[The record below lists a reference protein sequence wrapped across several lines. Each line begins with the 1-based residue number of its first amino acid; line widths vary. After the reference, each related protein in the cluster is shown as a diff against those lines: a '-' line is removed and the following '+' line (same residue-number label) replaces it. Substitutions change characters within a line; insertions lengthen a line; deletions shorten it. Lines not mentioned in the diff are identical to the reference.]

1 MNTSSNSFWN
11 DFRNKQWNIDF
22 MGKRNLM
29 TAISVVAIVFS
40 FVSMATKGFN
50 FGLDFTGGTLIEVR
64 YGQVAD
70 LEKIRKQLEEAGYVH
85 ATVVS
90 FGSATDVLVRLQQD
104 NDPALGDKIVA
115 VLHSDGSE
123 VEKRRVDYVGPQVG
137 EDLRDQGGIA
147 MLLSL
152 AIMMIYVSMRF
163 QSKFSIGAIAATLH
177 DIIIT
182 LGCFSF
188 FQWSFDL
195 NALAAVL
202 TILGYS
208 LNDTIVIGDRI
219 RENFRKLRSGSAT
232 EIINISLN
240 ETLGRTIITSGVT
253 LLSVLGL
260 YFFGGEL
267 LRGFSLALIIGIVVG
282 TFSSIYVAA
291 NVLVILKLTK
301 EDMIVIQREKGA
313 AYDDGMP

>member
-1 MNTSSNSFWN
+1 MNTQQSGFK
-11 DFRNKQWNIDF
+11 DFRNKDWNIDF

-29 TAISVVAIVFS
+29 TMISVVVIVFS
-40 FVSMATKGFN
+40 VYSMATKGFN

-64 YGQVAD
+64 YTQNAD
-70 LEKIRKQLEEAGYVH
+70 LEKVREQLLQAGYTH
-85 ATVVS
+85 ASVVS
-90 FGSATDVLVRLQQD
+90 FGTAADVLVRLQQD
-104 NDPALGDKIVA
+104 NDPHLGDKIIEI
-115 VLHSDGSE
+115 LQQDGSQ

-147 MLLSL
+147 MLVSL
-152 AIMMIYVSMRF
+152 AIMMIYVSIRF

-219 RENFRKLRSGSAT
+219 RENFRKQRGGNAI
-232 EIINISLN
+232 EIINASLN

>member
-1 MNTSSNSFWN
+1 MNTQQSGFS
-11 DFRNKQWNIDF
+11 DFRNKDWNIDF

-29 TAISVVAIVFS
+29 TMISVVAVVFS
-40 FVSMATKGFN
+40 IYSMFTKGFN

-64 YGQVAD
+64 YAEEVD
-70 LEKIRKQLEEAGYVH
+70 LKKVRAQLEEAGYVH
-85 ATVVS
+85 ASVVS
-90 FGSATDVLVRLQQD
+90 FGTATDVLVRLQQD
-104 NDPALGDKIVA
+104 NDPHLGDKIIE
-115 VLHSDGSE
+115 VLHQDGSQ

-147 MLLSL
+147 MLVSL
-152 AIMMIYVSMRF
+152 AIMMVYVSMRF

-219 RENFRKLRSGSAT
+219 RENFRKLRSGT
-232 EIINISLN
+232 TIEIINISLN

-291 NVLVILKLTK
+291 NVLVVLGLTK
-301 EDMIVIQREKGA
+301 EDMVVIKREKGA
-313 AYDDGMP
+313 AYDDGLP